1 MSGPRIPSL
10 LIGGLLCLI
19 GGAYLLD
26 SGPTGPTA
34 LVLLIVGLGVAALL
48 ALLHRR
54 SGNGPSPPPPDAPR
68 PPGA

>member
-34 LVLLIVGLGVAALL
+34 LALLVVGLGVAALL
-48 ALLHRR
+48 ALLLRR
-54 SGNGPSPPPPDAPR
+54 GAPTQPPPDAQR
-68 PPGA
+68 PPDA

>member
-26 SGPTGPTA
+26 SGPAGPTA
-34 LVLLIVGLGVAALL
+34 LALLIVGLGVAALL
-48 ALLHRR
+48 ALLLRR
-54 SGNGPSPPPPDAPR
+54 SPPAEPPPDAQR
-68 PPGA
+68 PPDA